1 MVDSTGSRQEIR
13 SLPHTDSSL
22 FGKKENN
29 KFSSP
34 QECVSHF
41 QHTCAPCCWQTWTG
55 CLVSTAKSYPGPW
68 WRSLGSLPEEVGPRS
83 HWVEPCSCQLR
94 ATCAL
99 GGKGTAVLACSHKLR
114 HCFQTLAK
122 LPTLHGLAGCLP
134 ARNLY
139 NLWLQGTS
147 GSYFWKRCLRVEKFN
162 LWHLQKHERK
172 TSAGGKSK
180 YP

>member
-1 MVDSTGSRQEIR
+1 MVDSTGSQQEIR

-55 CLVSTAKSYPGPW
+55 CLVSAAKSWAVVAVARLPT
-68 WRSLGSLPEEVGPRS
+68 RRAGSPLPLS
-83 HWVEPCSCQLR
+83 HCQLR
-94 ATCAL
+94 ATGAL
-99 GGKGTAVLACSHKLR
+99 GGKGTAVLVCSHKLR
-114 HCFQTLAK
+114 HCFQPLAK
-122 LPTLHGLAGCLP
+122 LPTLHGLARCLP

-139 NLWLQGTS
+139 SLWLQGTS
-147 GSYFWKRCLRVEKFN
+147 GSYFWKWCLRVEKLN
-162 LWHLQKHERK
+162 LWHLRKHERK